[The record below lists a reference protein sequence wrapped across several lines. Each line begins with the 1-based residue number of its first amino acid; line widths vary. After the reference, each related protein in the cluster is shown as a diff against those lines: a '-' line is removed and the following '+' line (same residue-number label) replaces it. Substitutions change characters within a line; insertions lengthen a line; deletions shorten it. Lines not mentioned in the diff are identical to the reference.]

1 MDTNLKQIFRSELF
15 NAYSYA
21 DRLFHAINDLADLNY
36 HPGVRNLNL
45 QLTGDL
51 ELVLNKFENIPLSIK
66 KTNYSSEA
74 KSILNGLYKVF
85 DSIFNFDGPVQIN
98 QKVMMDLK

>member
-21 DRLFHAINDLADLNY
+21 DRLFHALTDLAELNY

-45 QLTGDL
+45 QLTGDMG
-51 ELVLNKFENIPLSIK
+51 LVLERFEMFLTLLSRLF
-66 KTNYSSEA
+66 S
-74 KSILNGLYKVF
+74 LQL
-85 DSIFNFDGPVQIN
+85 
-98 QKVMMDLK
+98 DLF